1 VARNLQ
7 YEIIPYRSPLS
18 TFPVNRKDKEGA
30 EHSIVEVEDKQKKN
44 SNNICSYHIL
54 NEIKPQNYTAHFLF
68 SKLVNGETMLNLF
81 TLVFVEN
88 RLLYVMD
95 NG

>member
-30 EHSIVEVEDKQKKN
+30 EHSIVEVEDKQKK
-44 SNNICSYHIL
+44 IL
-54 NEIKPQNYTAHFLF
+54 TIFAVTI
-68 SKLVNGETMLNLF
+68 S
-81 TLVFVEN
+81 
-88 RLLYVMD
+88 
-95 NG
+95 